1 MKERI
6 INIGPR
12 LKQRRK
18 EMRIKQTEMAKEL
31 GVSQTYLSN
40 IEGGRTNCSITLFVD
55 ICNYLNVTPDYL
67 MLGNM
72 RGNRAS
78 IDIIDELKMCSSEEI
93 ATVKKIVDAFVLKR
107 RSRTDKVW
115 LYFLIKMLDMSNICF
130 YNKHMFELYSDLTTM
145 EKLEILA
152 DAAKYDVACTSSGV
166 DRKGKKG
173 FLGNSV
179 ACGVCHSFGADGR
192 CISLLKVLMT
202 NHCVYDCKY
211 CMNRCSNDVPRA
223 TFTPDELCRLVIEFY
238 KRNYIEGLF
247 LSSGVLKNP
256 SYTMERICETLMLLR
271 TKYRFN
277 GYIHVKAIPGAPDE
291 LLSRAGY
298 LADRVSINLE
308 LPTVQSLSK
317 LAPNKSFKAILEPM
331 EKITGTIAANR
342 LALGK
347 DARMERSSINRYLT
361 GSIFNQ
367 NGTDNGQAA
376 LSGTQR
382 TALESG
388 DKLSLPAVS
397 KDMCVKRPFAPAGQS
412 TQMIIG
418 ATPETDLTLIRT
430 TQHLYKNYDLKRVF
444 YSAYI
449 PLNEDSALPQLDADV
464 PLLREHRL
472 YQADWLL
479 RFYGFQADELLSES
493 RPNFNEQLDPK
504 CDWAIRHLGQFPVE
518 VQNASYDMLLRIPGI
533 GPKSARRIVETRR
546 YAKLDFDILK
556 KIGVV
561 LKRAHYFITC
571 NGRMMY
577 RIPIEESYI
586 TSCLTD
592 DNHKENWEITHQNEK
607 YQQLSLF
614 E

>member
-1 MKERI
+1 
-6 INIGPR
+6 
-12 LKQRRK
+12 
-18 EMRIKQTEMAKEL
+18 
-31 GVSQTYLSN
+31 
-40 IEGGRTNCSITLFVD
+40 
-55 ICNYLNVTPDYL
+55 
-67 MLGNM
+67 
-72 RGNRAS
+72 
-78 IDIIDELKMCSSEEI
+78 
-93 ATVKKIVDAFVLKR
+93 
-107 RSRTDKVW
+107 
-115 LYFLIKMLDMSNICF
+115 MLDIPNICF
-130 YNKHMFELYSDLTTM
+130 YNKHIFELHSDLTTM

-308 LPTVQSLSK
+308 LPTAQSLSK
-317 LAPNKSFKAILEPM
+317 LAPNKSFKTILEPM

-388 DKLSLPAVS
+388 HKLSLPAVS

-607 YQQLSLF
+607 YHQLSLF

>member
-1 MKERI
+1 
-6 INIGPR
+6 
-12 LKQRRK
+12 
-18 EMRIKQTEMAKEL
+18 MRY
-31 GVSQTYLSN
+31 G
-40 IEGGRTNCSITLFVD
+40 SI
-55 ICNYLNVTPDYL
+55 
-67 MLGNM
+67 
-72 RGNRAS
+72 
-78 IDIIDELKMCSSEEI
+78 
-93 ATVKKIVDAFVLKR
+93 
-107 RSRTDKVW
+107 
-115 LYFLIKMLDMSNICF
+115 FLIKMLDIPNICF

-308 LPTVQSLSK
+308 LPTAQSLSK
-317 LAPNKSFKAILEPM
+317 LAPNKSFKTILEPM

-347 DARMERSSINRYLT
+347 EARMERSSINRYLT

-412 TQMIIG
+412 RQLIIG

-479 RFYGFQADELLSES
+479 RFYGFQAGELLSPEK
-493 RPNFNEQLDPK
+493 PDFNELIDPK
-504 CDWAIRHLGQFPVE
+504 CDWALRHLEQFPVE
-518 VQNASYDMLLRIPGI
+518 IETASYARLLRVPGI
-533 GPKSARRIVETRR
+533 GPKSASRITHARR
-546 YAKLDFDILK
+546 YGRLDFASLK
-556 KIGVV
+556 KMSVV

-571 NGRMMY
+571 GGKQMY
-577 RIPIEESYI
+577 HTPVEASYIMRQLVSVDKKDVWNIEHSNESYV
-586 TSCLTD
+586 
-592 DNHKENWEITHQNEK
+592 
-607 YQQLSLF
+607 QLSLADF
-614 E
+614 GIG